1 MENKLI
7 VEANLSLSVEM
18 PDDIP
23 DQEPVPAHG
32 GPFR

>member
-1 MENKLI
+1 MKHFNNQKWSL
-7 VEANLSLSVEM
+7 LLSVEM

>member
-23 DQEPVPAHG
+23 DQELVPAHG